1 MGLFIEDLLNFG
13 NLIDA
18 EIEIRLS
25 PLELKKAY
33 PSLDFDIRDGV
44 LGIKL
49 KKKVLFFEK
58 IKEIR
63 LSGVDPTV
71 KKEGQRQWIFLKRLS
86 RVFEELLSY
95 GLLLEGERVGIDIM
109 PAVVHTQ
116 TYQKIPKQFR
126 DKLLINRCKIAKEDI
141 SVFFKFEK

>member
-25 PLELKKAY
+25 PSELKKAY
-33 PSLDFDIRDGV
+33 PNFDFEIRDGI
-44 LGIKL
+44 LSIKL
-49 KKKVLFFEK
+49 KKKVLFLERV
-58 IKEIR
+58 KEVR
-63 LSGVDPTV
+63 LSGTDPTV
-71 KKEGQRQWIFLKRLS
+71 RKEGERQWIFLIRLS
-86 RVFEELLSY
+86 QVFEELLRD
-95 GLLLEGERVGIDIM
+95 GFLLEGERLGIDIM
-109 PAVVHTQ
+109 PAVVHTE

-126 DKLLINRCKIAKEDI
+126 DKLLINRCRVGKEDL